1 MADSRNKGAA
11 FERTV
16 CKRLN
21 EFFLDEGIDLSVKRN
36 LDQYQSKDLCDI
48 ELPGYA
54 IECKAYKSGWWH
66 LTAWWDQVCDAC
78 NDKTPILIWKFNN
91 KPIRVTLPLHA
102 INSQL
107 PFDNSAIAV
116 VTFETWLDILRRDFD
131 FMRDRRDIA

>member
-1 MADSRNKGAA
+1 MPDSRTKGAA
-11 FERTV
+11 FERAV

-21 EFFLDEGIDLSVKRN
+21 TFFVDEGIDLSVKRN
-36 LDQYQSKDLCDI
+36 LDQYQAKDLCDI

-78 NDKTPILIWKFNN
+78 GDKTPILIWKFNN

-102 INSQL
+102 INERL
-107 PFDNSAIAV
+107 PVNNASIAV
-116 VTFETWLDILRRDFD
+116 ITFETWLDMLRQDFD
-131 FMRDRRDIA
+131 FMRDCRDIA